1 MTHSNAS
8 PPRTASRIPLAL
20 VVTADDF
27 GIGVETS
34 RGIIRAH
41 KQGPVTATSL
51 MTITGEHVRSSVGL
65 LAEAPDLDVGLHV
78 VLTNCGHPPL
88 VAGPSSGLVGRDRHF
103 LSNGQLWR
111 NAFTGRLNRAA
122 VAEEIAAQAELFHQ
136 LLGRRP
142 MFVDGHHHA
151 HQLPIIRDALLEVIQ
166 QGLLPRVTRTTIES
180 PKMIR
185 RVPSA
190 VVKRLAAN
198 FLGRRASPIFR
209 SHGFFTNDYYF
220 GMLSPHLLQQNFPW
234 QPFLDHFPNS
244 GVIEWVVHPGMLDDS
259 LIGRDDYRAGR
270 VKELESLTNPQ
281 GIKSWEHLRQNLT
294 RKSLLR
300 NEVIG
305 C

>member
-1 MTHSNAS
+1 
-8 PPRTASRIPLAL
+8 

-51 MTITGEHVRSSVGL
+51 MTITGEHVRASVGL
-65 LAEAPDLDVGLHV
+65 LADVPDLDVGLHV

-88 VAGPSSGLVGRDRHF
+88 LAGPSSGLVGRDRHF

-122 VAEEIAAQAELFHQ
+122 VADEIAAQAELFHQ

-142 MFVDGHHHA
+142 VFVDGHHHA
-151 HQLPIIRDALLEVIQ
+151 HQLPIIRDALLEVIR
-166 QGLLPRVTRTTIES
+166 QGLLPQVTRTTVEA

-190 VVKRLAAN
+190 VAKRVAAD
-198 FLGRRASPIFR
+198 FLGHRAAPIFQ
-209 SHGFFTNDYYF
+209 SHGLLINDYYF
-220 GMLSPHLLQQNFPW
+220 GMLGQRLLQQDFPW
-234 QPFLDHFPNS
+234 QPFLNHLPNS
-244 GVIEWVVHPGMLDDS
+244 GMIEWVVHPGMADDS

-281 GIKSWEHLRQNLT
+281 GIKAWEHLRQNLT
-294 RKSLLR
+294 RKSLMR
-300 NEVIG
+300 NEMIG